1 MTEILCSYIGDL
13 KCDSIHINSGERIT
27 TDAPLDHYGKGEKFS
42 PTDLLAASLGSC
54 LITIMAIKARNS
66 GWELE
71 NIKLKIKKTMT
82 ENSNRQIKDLF
93 IEIFVPI
100 EYNKSQYRFLKEAA
114 EQCPVTKSLS
124 KSLSIRIKW
133 HCQINVNDY

>member
-13 KCDSIHINSGERIT
+13 KCDSIHINSGERII

-42 PTDLLAASLGSC
+42 PTDLLATSLGSC
-54 LITIMAIKARNS
+54 LITIMAIKARNN

-71 NIKLKIKKTMT
+71 NIKLKVKKTMT
-82 ENSNRQIKDLF
+82 ANSNRQIKDLF

-100 EYNKSQYRFLKEAA
+100 EYNKSQCRFLKEAA

-124 KSLSIRIKW
+124 KSLSITVKW
-133 HCQINVNDY
+133 HYEIK

>member
-13 KCDSIHINSGERIT
+13 KCDSIHINSGERII

-54 LITIMAIKARNS
+54 LITIMAIKARNN

-100 EYNKSQYRFLKEAA
+100 EYNKSQCRFLKEAA

>member
-13 KCDSIHINSGERIT
+13 KCDSIHINLGKRIT
-27 TDAPLDHYGKGEKFS
+27 TDAPLDHYGKGENFS

-54 LITIMAIKARNS
+54 LITIMAIKARNK
-66 GWELE
+66 GWEIE

-82 ENSNRQIKDLF
+82 DNSNRQIKELF
-93 IEIFVPI
+93 IEIFLPI

-114 EQCPVTKSLS
+114 EECPVTKSLS
-124 KSLSIRIKW
+124 KSLSMRIKW
-133 HCQINVNDY
+133 HCQSNVNDY